1 MVLFATLRR
10 AYRFCSYLSIQP
22 HTYSTGMNLS
32 KIIEC
37 VPNFSEGRDQ
47 AVINS
52 IAQSIRDI
60 HGCTLLHVDS
70 GADTNRT
77 VFTFVGSP
85 NSVVEA
91 ALAASKVARTLIDMR
106 KHSGE
111 HPRLGALDVCPF
123 IPVKNASMEDCVS
136 CSKIFGRQLSEQ
148 LEVPVYLYEQS
159 QEREYRKQL
168 ADVRRGEY
176 EGLPQRLHS
185 EGWEPDF
192 GPNTFVPEW
201 GATVCGARK
210 YLIAYNVNLLGTKE
224 QAHRIA
230 LNIRE
235 AGRGPNERGLFKQ
248 VRAIGWWLEDRNI
261 SQVSINLGDWE
272 VTNFHTV
279 FEECKR
285 QARSLKLS
293 VIGSELVGLVPLS
306 ALLEAA
312 EFYIQQDD
320 LFIMEERQKVQLVA
334 DRVGLNALSMFE
346 PDKRIIEYMLP
357 LPPTPLLSMSV
368 REFVESVGARSPV
381 PGGGCV
387 AALMSSLGA
396 ALGLMYCQLSYGQR
410 KYSDIDP
417 LMRSSL
423 PVLGAA
429 CRELLLMVQEDSDAF
444 DSILRASR
452 MERGS
457 AESNQLREE
466 ALQAA
471 TRRAIESPLQ
481 VIRIASRCWE
491 SMVQVAR
498 VGNPNAL
505 SDLQVGARALET
517 GIWGAW
523 RNVEANLPALKDKQ
537 LCAEASELSAR
548 SYKEGQEACAQ
559 ILEIIASRLAET
571 AARDTSSK

>member
-1 MVLFATLRR
+1 MVLLAILRCTFR
-10 AYRFCSYLSIQP
+10 LCNYLSIQP
-22 HTYSTGMNLS
+22 HSTGMDKC

-37 VPNFSEGRDQ
+37 VPNFSEGRDK

-52 IAQSIRDI
+52 IAKSIQGI
-60 HGCTLLHVDS
+60 PGCTLLHTDPGVN
-70 GADTNRT
+70 TNRT

-85 NSVVEA
+85 TSVVEA

-106 KHSGE
+106 KHSGA

-123 IPVKNASMEDCVS
+123 VPVKNASMEDCVS
-136 CSKIFGRQLSEQ
+136 CSKAFGQRLSQE
-148 LEVPVYLYEQS
+148 LGVPVYLYECS
-159 QEREYRKQL
+159 QEREHRRHL
-168 ADVRRGEY
+168 ADIRRGEY
-176 EGLPQRLHS
+176 EGLPQKLEA

-192 GPNTFVPEW
+192 GPGAFVPEW

-235 AGRGPNERGLFKQ
+235 AGRGPSERGLFKQ

-285 QARSLKLS
+285 QAKSLKLS
-293 VIGSELVGLVPLS
+293 VLGSELVGLVPVS

-312 EFYIQQDD
+312 KFYIQQDD

-334 DRVGLNALSMFE
+334 DRVGLNALSTFE
-346 PDKRIIEYMLP
+346 PNSRIIEYMLP
-357 LPPTPLLSMSV
+357 LPPAPLLSISV
-368 REFVESVGARSPV
+368 QEFVESVGARSPA

-387 AALMSSLGA
+387 AALVSSLGA

-410 KYSDIDP
+410 KYSDVDT
-417 LMRSSL
+417 LMRASL
-423 PVLGAA
+423 PVLSAA
-429 CRELLLMVQEDSDAF
+429 YQQLLRMVQEDSDAF
-444 DSILRASR
+444 DSVLAAGR
-452 MERGS
+452 MERGTPE
-457 AESNQLREE
+457 AGTQREE

-481 VIRIASRCWE
+481 VIRIASSCWK

-498 VGNPNAL
+498 LGNPNAL
-505 SDLQVGARALET
+505 SDLQVGARALEM
-517 GIWGAW
+517 GIWGAC

-537 LCAEASELSAR
+537 MCAEAREIYVR
-548 SYKEGQEACAQ
+548 SYREGQEACEQ
-559 ILEIIASRLAET
+559 ILEIITNRLEEL